1 MKFISCLCSTYA
13 IAAGCAAAAAA
24 IAWLGYKLSVTAARE
39 RNLFETNGAY
49 IADEKNARVYTNGI
63 VKSGDLNK
71 SPRQIVSRGET
82 RIIVRYAAHS
92 YKYNQIEN
100 NFIKAVKGAPAD
112 SLSPR
117 S

>member
-1 MKFISCLCSTYA
+1 LLLA
-13 IAAGCAAAAAA
+13 AAAAAA

-49 IADEKNARVYTNGI
+49 IADEKNARACTQMASSRAGI
-63 VKSGDLNK
+63 SINHRVK
-71 SPRQIVSRGET
+71 SRGET